1 MIRELRYSS
10 FSKLDHPTLEV
21 ISALLQKTVS
31 NIVMDSSTY
40 SSILVTPTT
49 IIIRAITSPSDS
61 LLKPCTSSPIRKR
74 SRTLTSS
81 PIKDEPVPLP
91 RFKRR
96 RSPSSSDISGILS
109 QSCEELLGSLLSINR
124 TSQPSSPT
132 LPSNFRNLVDAGLYT
147 TVLPTD
153 EQKPADVCSL
163 NQQAVKQF
171 YNPRIELLYNPLSQ
185 QNSVSNHHHK
195 RRRTTSATSRNLTT
209 DPTKSFRSRR
219 RNKTGPYTFK
229 STSKLASFC
238 RDFGLDT
245 KSVKDWFT
253 RENNNSL

>member
-10 FSKLDHPTLEV
+10 FSKLDYPTLEV

-153 EQKPADVCSL
+153 EQKPSDVCSL
-163 NQQAVKQF
+163 KQAVKQF
-171 YNPRIELLYNPLSQ
+171 YNPLSQ
-185 QNSVSNHHHK
+185 QNSDPKQHHK
-195 RRRTTSATSRNLTT
+195 RRRTTSATSRNLST